1 MKKSEFEYLLRN
13 TSGNSKKDIA
23 TREDDFPQWYQ
34 DVIVA
39 ADLAEN
45 GPSKGSMIIKPYGYA
60 IWEAIKSE
68 LDERIRAAGV
78 PNMYFP
84 MFIPESLLHKEAN
97 HIEGF
102 APEVAV
108 VTHAGGK
115 ELEEKLIV
123 RPTSET
129 IIYDSFSH
137 WIQSYRDL
145 PLMINQWANVVR
157 WELRPRM
164 FLRTTEFLW
173 QEGHTAHSTELE
185 ADTFARAMLTMY
197 QNVAE
202 NVMAIAVTAGEK
214 SERERFAGAAKTYTL
229 EPMMQDGKALQFAT
243 SHNLGDTFAKAFD
256 VNFSAEDGST
266 QPVWQTSWGMSTR
279 SIGGL
284 IMSHSD
290 DKGLVLP
297 PLLAPLKVVITT
309 VGGDNAEV
317 KTAAQ
322 KIANTI
328 AETVLVDDRD
338 ISPGEKFFAHEK
350 RGIPIRIEI
359 GPRDLEN
366 NQVVMVLRDT
376 GEKKTVVINDVAKF
390 ISPELAAMQQRLYA
404 QSQTRLSENTVDCS
418 SPEEAIAAIKNSKF
432 ALASFEVT
440 AELETSLK
448 KDHGITVRCYPFE
461 KDAKTLLAKA
471 Y

>member
-1 MKKSEFEYLLRN
+1 MRAKEFEYLLRN
-13 TSGNSKKDIA
+13 IGSMKKTIVS
-23 TREDDFPQWYQ
+23 RNDDFPQWYQ
-34 DVIVA
+34 DVITA

-45 GPSKGSMIIKPYGYA
+45 GPARGSMIIKPYGYA
-60 IWEAIKSE
+60 IWEVIQSE
-68 LDERIRAAGV
+68 LNERIKNAGV

-84 MFIPESLLHKEAN
+84 MFIPEGLLNKEAN

-129 IIYDSFSH
+129 IIYDSFSK

-157 WELRPRM
+157 WEMRPRL

-173 QEGHTAHSTELE
+173 QEGHTAHATETE
-185 ADTFARAMLTMY
+185 ADTFARQMLELY
-197 QNVAE
+197 KDVAE
-202 NVMAIAVTAGEK
+202 NIMAISVVDGEK

-229 EPMMQDGKALQFAT
+229 ESMMQDGKALQFAT
-243 SHNLGDTFAKAFD
+243 SHNLGDNFAKVFD
-256 VNFSAEDGST
+256 VNFSAEDGT
-266 QPVWQTSWGMSTR
+266 VKPVWQTSWGMSTR

-297 PLLAPLKVVITT
+297 PRIAPLKVVITT
-309 VGGDNAEV
+309 VGGDNQDV
-317 KTAAQ
+317 KTMAD
-322 KIANTI
+322 KIAQDIQEN
-328 AETVLVDDRD
+328 VLVDDRD
-338 ISPGEKFFAHEK
+338 MSPGEKFYAYEK
-350 RGIPIRIEI
+350 RGVPIRIEI
-359 GPRDLEN
+359 GPRDLDAK
-366 NQVVMVLRDT
+366 QVVLVMRDT
-376 GEKKTVVINDVAKF
+376 GEKKVVAMSNVAT
-390 ISPELAAMQQRLYA
+390 SVTQELATMQERLFA
-404 QSQTRLSENTVDCS
+404 ASQTRQKTNMVDCQT
-418 SPEEAIAAIKNSKF
+418 EAEAVKAIQGGKF
-432 ALASFEVT
+432 ALVNFEVDNS
-440 AELETSLK
+440 LEDSLK
-448 KDHGITVRCYPFE
+448 KDHAVTVRCYPF
-461 KDAKTLLAKA
+461 DHTGKTLLAKA